1 MKKKRKESLAEEVA
15 RQMNTSVDP
24 ETFKFALG
32 LFQEAATGR
41 MTGSHINKPTEPG
54 YHLTNV
60 PMNRGMLAVVRETRH
75 LSESERQALMLRVM
89 HFGETIKMVMTDSR
103 FSEHVRSEGAEWAIS
118 DEFMGAYS
126 SCKFSIYDKHIK
138 ADIENLA
145 ALLVGRPAT

>member
-15 RQMNTSVDP
+15 RQMNTSVDT

-41 MTGSHINKPTEPG
+41 MTGSHIEKSVEPG
-54 YHLTNV
+54 LHLTNV

-75 LSESERQALMLRVM
+75 LSDGERQALMLRIM
-89 HFGETIKMVMTDSR
+89 HFGETVNAVLADSR
-103 FSEHVRSEGAEWAIS
+103 FSEHVRSEGAELAIS
-118 DEFMGAYS
+118 NEFIEAYS
-126 SCKFSIYDKHIK
+126 SCKFSITDKHIN

-145 ALLVGRPAT
+145 TLLVGRLAT